1 MPSSASSNTQLPSFD
16 DSTDDKGLSPVSST
30 TDDLEQS
37 PVSSMTDDLGLSPVS
52 STTED
57 CRLSPVSYEDWE
69 LSAFSSTEGET
80 LDFHYTNVHG
90 LTGSGED
97 TSNKF
102 LELRSN
108 GHAGLCSHAPSAV
121 MTLCPNSYVQRSTRP
136 NILRK
141 VTVPPS
147 TGVPPMNA
155 FLGNSYPWCY
165 LELGP
170 PANTISTGA
179 EDNRA
184 TRNVETMHYEL
195 KSNGIDSPL
204 RLDSIDCQKTL
215 HAKMNKSHFPS
226 ASGNYARID
235 NDTAASLAV
244 TGSAPSN
251 KNCKPTSSPRAETNT
266 FVPLPL
272 LSTIY
277 ADGNHVKTGNDNKER
292 SATVILPGASATGT
306 TVSETSCANVTSWT
320 SYAPEELPA
329 QSSTENFM
337 SPFIAALWETH
348 ALVRVRVGTD
358 DVQVF
363 DLRKELDLTNF
374 NQRKDVNNA
383 ANHAPAPE
391 SSKRKTRQSS
401 QPEQNKRSKSSR
413 ATKGVTELPIVEADG
428 KKSSDATE
436 LKDTRSNHKMRT
448 PSKSASVNKETTSSH
463 HIDGSDSSS
472 ATETTRQEVITTHTL
487 LTDNRD
493 ETKTAN
499 DVTKEK
505 VPAVPVSTLEQCDD
519 FYAGATDK
527 DPSVLPGQIAREHL
541 EVKDSE

>member
-1 MPSSASSNTQLPSFD
+1 
-16 DSTDDKGLSPVSST
+16 
-30 TDDLEQS
+30 
-37 PVSSMTDDLGLSPVS
+37 MTDDLGLSPVS
-52 STTED
+52 VTTED
-57 CRLSPVSYEDWE
+57 CGLSPVSYEDWE

-80 LDFHYTNVHG
+80 LDFHYTNAHG
-90 LTGSGED
+90 HTASGED
-97 TSNKF
+97 TSNEF
-102 LELRSN
+102 LELWSN

-121 MTLCPNSYVQRSTRP
+121 TTLCPNSYVQKSTRP
-136 NILRK
+136 NIPRK
-141 VTVPPS
+141 LSVPPS

-170 PANTISTGA
+170 PTNTVSTGA
-179 EDNRA
+179 EDKGT

-195 KSNGIDSPL
+195 KNSSL

-226 ASGNYARID
+226 ASGNYAMID
-235 NDTAASLAV
+235 NDIAASLGV
-244 TGSAPSN
+244 TGNAPSN
-251 KNCKPTSSPRAETNT
+251 TKCKPTSSARAETNT

-277 ADGNHVKTGNDNKER
+277 TDGNHVKTGNDNKER
-292 SATVILPGASATGT
+292 SATVMLPGASPTDT

-374 NQRKDVNNA
+374 NQRKDGNNA

-428 KKSSDATE
+428 KKSSDATDV
-436 LKDTRSNHKMRT
+436 KDTRSNHKMRT

-472 ATETTRQEVITTHTL
+472 ATETTHQEDITTHTL
-487 LTDNRD
+487 QTDNRD

-499 DVTKEK
+499 DVTKEE
-505 VPAVPVSTLEQCDD
+505 VPAVPVSILEQCDD
-519 FYAGATDK
+519 FYAGASDK
-527 DPSVLPGQIAREHL
+527 DPSVLPGQKASERL